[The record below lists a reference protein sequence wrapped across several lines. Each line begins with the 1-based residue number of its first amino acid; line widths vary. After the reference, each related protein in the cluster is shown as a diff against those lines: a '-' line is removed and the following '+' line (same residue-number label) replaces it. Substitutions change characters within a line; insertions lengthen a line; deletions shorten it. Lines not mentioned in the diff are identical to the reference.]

1 MAGFGRA
8 PFGKGPFGRS
18 DLGGDLLIELFP
30 ESYFDESL
38 VLGPGESV
46 RDNNKDP
53 LLMLLQTYRESVNKR
68 RLEIEALPNLL
79 DYETAPLTI
88 VQLWGEMLGLGI
100 DKNDPEFLQRSFLG
114 NASQWLQQKGS
125 RRGYEIRG
133 LASGFTVSVENFWRI
148 SSAYAEMIP
157 ERHKFNLRV
166 SGADAGVSVKLHTD
180 LPPGSYPGTPTSEEV
195 GYSKS
200 SFLRIVFEV
209 AEPRQPNLN
218 YNQLLDLVISKI
230 KDVVA
235 IHHELLPPVFQVR
248 INANLSASSTVSPIH
263 EVLRMNAMAQ
273 GVFDDEPAD
282 LWPVDGRV
290 LQAEFAGAE
299 VGLRSNLGVA
309 ATSTIARL
317 SSAFPAG
324 VNVRVVTDLV
334 PAEMAAM
341 SLEALPK
348 FDVTDADNMALDGAG
363 TID

>member
-30 ESYFDESL
+30 ESYFDQSL
-38 VLGPGESV
+38 ALGPGETV
-46 RDNNKDP
+46 RDNDKDP
-53 LLMLLQTYRESVNKR
+53 LLMLLRTFRESVNKR
-68 RLEIEALPNLL
+68 RLEIEALPSLL
-79 DYETAPLTI
+79 DYESAPLTI
-88 VQLWGEMLGLGI
+88 IQLWGEMLGLGI

-148 SSAYAEMIP
+148 SDTYAAMIP

-166 SGADAGVSVKLHTD
+166 AAADSGVLPKLHTD
-180 LPPGSYPGTPTSEEV
+180 SPPGTYPGTPSSEGP
-195 GYSKS
+195 GYTKS
-200 SFLRIVFEV
+200 SFLRVVFEV

-218 YNQLLDLVISKI
+218 YNTLLDLVISKI

-248 INANLSASSTVSPIH
+248 INANLSASSAINPAH

-290 LQAEFAGAE
+290 VGAELAGAQ
-299 VGLRSNLGVA
+299 VGLQSQLGVSM
-309 ATSTIARL
+309 TSTIARL

-324 VNVRVVTDLV
+324 VNVRVVTELV
-334 PAEMAAM
+334 PSEEPVL
-341 SLEALPK
+341 SLMALPK
-348 FDVTDADNMALDGAG
+348 FDVTDADEMALDGSG
-363 TID
+363 TIG